1 MAGDDNND
9 SVAPKNE
16 ESTDIGTHASYEGRV
31 CGYFTCV
38 TSALDEWGQP
48 EDVVDVGYTQARLGQ
63 ND

>member
-31 CGYFTCV
+31 CGYFTCM
-38 TSALDEWGQP
+38 TSALDE
-48 EDVVDVGYTQARLGQ
+48 VGLSGYCC
-63 ND
+63 